1 MHARQDEAEAEVEGE
16 AVEVGPP
23 QCSRVVLEACMKGK
37 AGAVKNFYDK
47 EPEAL
52 EKINELKSLDNGW
65 TPLQVAAGYG
75 FDACVTALLELKA
88 DPSVTDNNGMNAL
101 HSAAD
106 TDEKAII
113 KLLLDNEQGKAAID
127 AQDQVRVACGRPT
140 RIAGRPPCGQ
150 TRTARMAG
158 RARAERARART
169 ALTALASPCAASQD
183 GCTPLHYAAYSAR
196 EAIVISLL
204 RAGAK
209 TDIADGE
216 GKTALQV
223 AQAVKAN
230 AIAAL
235 ITDGPPPEEE
245 AVAPAAE

>member
-1 MHARQDEAEAEVEGE
+1 
-16 AVEVGPP
+16 
-23 QCSRVVLEACMKGK
+23 MKGK

-127 AQDQVRVACGRPT
+127 AQDQ
-140 RIAGRPPCGQ
+140 
-150 TRTARMAG
+150 
-158 RARAERARART
+158 
-169 ALTALASPCAASQD
+169 D